1 MHCETDAEK
10 LPLRVPDT
18 VLEVERDCDG
28 EGVYEEEKQALAEK
42 LEVRDDVE
50 DTHTLGV
57 ADSHW
62 DTELE
67 RLPLGVAEGERV
79 GERVCDSVTVLE
91 EDAQVVNVPLSVG
104 DCDKVLLLDGE
115 ALGEGVDVPDGQV
128 EALADA
134 HGDTDPVRLP
144 LAETEDERVGEEE
157 GLGERLLP
165 SVREPV
171 GVKEARV
178 EAEDVRE
185 GEGLDERER
194 VPELDRLALDDTV
207 PLRQVVAE
215 EEAHPE

>member
-1 MHCETDAEK
+1 VHCETDAEK

-91 EDAQVVNVPLSVG
+91 EEVQTDTVPLIVAVNEADEQALLQKLEDS
-104 DCDKVLLLDGE
+104 DAAVLLL
-115 ALGEGVDVPDGQV
+115 L
-128 EALADA
+128 
-134 HGDTDPVRLP
+134 
-144 LAETEDERVGEEE
+144 
-157 GLGERLLP
+157 
-165 SVREPV
+165 
-171 GVKEARV
+171 
-178 EAEDVRE
+178 
-185 GEGLDERER
+185 ER
-194 VPELDRLALDDTV
+194 VPEL
-207 PLRQVVAE
+207 
-215 EEAHPE
+215 H